1 MTTNSDMMLTD
12 ALKQRAVIL
21 KLHGLLAH
29 WDEISEAMVT
39 WVISLIE
46 WEETERNKRGLERRL
61 RHARIGRFKS
71 ISEFNWDWLN
81 DFDRGSISELM
92 TLSFIN
98 EASNAVFVGPNGVG
112 KSTLA
117 QNIAHH
123 AVLQGHSVLFTTAA
137 QMLNE
142 LAAVDGDIA
151 LRRRLTYY
159 AQPQLLVIDEVG
171 YLSYGNRHADLLFDI
186 INRRYEEKSTMV
198 TTNRPFAEWGEVFPS
213 ASCVVSLIDRLIH
226 HAEIISFDGESYRM
240 KEAKERS
247 RKRAKRR
254 TKAKS
259 GTKKPAAT
267 EKEGGDTHDE

>member
-1 MTTNSDMMLTD
+1 MTTNKDRMLTEI
-12 ALKQRAVIL
+12 LKHRAVML

-29 WDEISEAMVT
+29 WDEISDAMAP
-39 WVISLIE
+39 WVMLLIE

-71 ISEFNWDWLN
+71 LSEFDWDWLK
-81 DFDRGSISELM
+81 DFDRGVISELM

-142 LAAVDGDIA
+142 LAAVDGDMA
-151 LRRRLTYY
+151 LRRRLSYY
-159 AQPQLLVIDEVG
+159 AQPHLLVIDEVG
-171 YLSYGNRHADLLFDI
+171 YLSYGNRHADLLFEI
-186 INRRYEEKSTMV
+186 INRRYEEKATIV
-198 TTNRPFAEWGEVFPS
+198 TTNRPFSEWGEVFPS
-213 ASCVVSLIDRLIH
+213 AACVVSLIDRLIH
-226 HAEIISFDGESYRM
+226 HAEIVSFDGESYRI

-247 RKRAKRR
+247 RKRIKGK
-254 TKAKS
+254 TKPS
-259 GTKKPAAT
+259 TKKSAAT
-267 EKEGGDTHDE
+267 EKKRGDKNDE